1 MLVVAPS
8 GNARLRGRSA
18 SRGVA
23 SEPMTTW
30 EYTTTVIT
38 HGFMGRQSDELDRG
52 KFQEELSRLGAD
64 GWELATVF
72 LGMNLHREKDGHVI
86 VFKRRVD

>member
-1 MLVVAPS
+1 
-8 GNARLRGRSA
+8 
-18 SRGVA
+18 
-23 SEPMTTW
+23 MTTW

-38 HGFMGRQSDELDRG
+38 HGFMGRQSDEFDRK
-52 KFQEELSRLGAD
+52 KFQEELSRLGGE

-72 LGMNLHREKDGHVI
+72 LDVNLHREKDGHVI